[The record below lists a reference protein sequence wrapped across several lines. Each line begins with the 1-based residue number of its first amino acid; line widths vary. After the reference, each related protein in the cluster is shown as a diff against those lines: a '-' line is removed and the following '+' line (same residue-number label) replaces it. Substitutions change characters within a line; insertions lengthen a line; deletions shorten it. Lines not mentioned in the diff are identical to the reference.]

1 MCEWKVSKNQ
11 GEMGEKMAK
20 NEAKGEELKQQIIE
34 TAWGLFWE
42 KGYEKMTVNDIIEAV
57 GTSKGGFYY
66 HFSAKE
72 DLLNALYSVFDR
84 EYKKLY
90 ENMDKALPSLVQL
103 KLLSQYVSYFIEGNV
118 SSDLLA
124 ALYQSQ
130 LVKKCQEC
138 FLSPDRYYIRLVKKI
153 IAEGQEKEE
162 IRRDISVE
170 DLSHHVLVLERG
182 IIMDWCVQNGNFSL
196 GYYGTKSFD
205 LYIEFMKAENVR

>member
-1 MCEWKVSKNQ
+1 
-11 GEMGEKMAK
+11 MAK

-42 KGYEKMTVNDIIEAV
+42 KGYEKTTVNDIIEAV

-84 EYKKLY
+84 EYKKFY

-182 IIMDWCVQNGNFSL
+182 IIMDWCVQNGNFS
-196 GYYGTKSFD
+196 
-205 LYIEFMKAENVR
+205 

>member
-1 MCEWKVSKNQ
+1 MSGKSQKIRERW
-11 GEMGEKMAK
+11 EKRWQK

-42 KGYEKMTVNDIIEAV
+42 KGYEKTTVNDIIEAV

-84 EYKKLY
+84 EYKKFY

>member
-42 KGYEKMTVNDIIEAV
+42 KGYEKTTVNDIIEAV

-84 EYKKLY
+84 EFY